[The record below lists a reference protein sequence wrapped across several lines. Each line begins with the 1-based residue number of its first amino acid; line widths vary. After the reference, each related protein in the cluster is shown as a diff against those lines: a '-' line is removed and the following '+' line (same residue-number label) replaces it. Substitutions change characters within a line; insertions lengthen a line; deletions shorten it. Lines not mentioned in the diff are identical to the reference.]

1 MKPPHDPQDEH
12 FGNIPELISHLW
24 GLYSAMTLD
33 PALVDSAAHIR
44 EAVLEL
50 EKVRRAAWEVC
61 QEERDTSSA
70 LPREP
75 SKKARKKRTEKD
87 AEWLKS
93 VRPASPLKQ

>member
-12 FGNIPELISHLW
+12 FGNIPELIGHLW

-44 EAVLEL
+44 KAVLEL

-61 QEERDTSSA
+61 QEEGDAS
-70 LPREP
+70 LPPPRAP
-75 SKKARKKRTEKD
+75 SKKTRKKRAEQD
-87 AEWLKS
+87 AQWLKS